1 MGLARV
7 SKNKTS
13 LADERKGVSLT
24 INKVPNKYKPKY
36 DRLDGLS
43 NRHDELD
50 KLANL
55 YNKTKDKKYS
65 DQWFKLVKEIVRQI

>member
-1 MGLARV
+1 M
-7 SKNKTS
+7 T
-13 LADERKGVSLT
+13 LT
-24 INKVPNKYKPKY
+24 INKVSKNYKPKY

-43 NRHDELD
+43 NRYDELD
-50 KLANL
+50 KLAIL